1 MSLRQRLFVLLFA
14 LLAGIASAADA
25 VKTPALSVATLD
37 GKTFDLA
44 AQRGKW
50 VIVNFWATW
59 CAPCIAEMPELS
71 AFVDSRHDV
80 VAIGLAYEDTDKQEI
95 VDFLAKRPVSYAIA
109 QIDVSDP
116 PKDFATP
123 RGLPT
128 TYLIAPDGSVARHFL
143 GPITEKDL
151 ADAIARAKS
160 ASAGKSSPAKS
171 DADAA
176 GKE

>member
-1 MSLRQRLFVLLFA
+1 MIRLPVFLATLLALAA
-14 LLAGIASAADA
+14 LLPVTPLAAA
-25 VKTPALSVATLD
+25 EPAAKAATIPALDVTTFEGKPFTL
-37 GKTFDLA
+37 A
-44 AQRGKW
+44 EQRGKW

-80 VAIGLAYEDTDKQEI
+80 VAIGLAYEDTDRQEI
-95 VDFLAKRPVSYAIA
+95 IDFLKQRPVSYAIA
-109 QIDVSDP
+109 QLDVSDP

-128 TYLIAPDGSVARHFL
+128 TYLIAPDGTVARHFL

-151 ADAIARAKS
+151 AEAIARAKT
-160 ASAGKSSPAKS
+160 AAK
-171 DADAA
+171 
-176 GKE
+176 K